1 MENFKRLTASVLMA
15 SVLFGICSCARSIED
30 PVKEAAESL
39 GRDIADRDYQ
49 EILEQ
54 VTVGARNL
62 ERKMTFDSDD
72 ENQNIAKEL
81 ISDTMEFEVD
91 ESSYSGDKES
101 GSIDITFS
109 YVDYS
114 SLEGEFFVDTD
125 SFSDAL
131 SSCSDRIEE
140 TLTFEFVKKDDK
152 ILCNNI
158 YVADVLFPYADVDFN
173 FALPLAE
180 YAGDAVFTN
189 ANWRVGEYTYDNEP
203 EEIAGHVSVEGDG
216 QLLTWEYYWQITD
229 EDGAVICVSE
239 GTDIVECPTELE
251 FSYPYSSD
259 LFPNGEYTVTI
270 FDTDGEILKEV
281 TFRVEIV
288 TGGWDSTAIDPNNV
302 LTDLF
307 CYPEDGIVY
316 IPDTDIVIDLPDEI
330 VCLSPQ
336 EVVDTLGSSLSG
348 YDKPLVFLSG
358 DLVTGMEVVEC
369 EYWGDFGY
377 DSPEAETSFRETMD
391 DLEQS
396 YLSYGYD
403 AQLEYSEYTVDGRT
417 FITASLSVDLEAFQ
431 FEGYYMLIGDEDT
444 CYRLII
450 SSFDPDFA
458 SRVVTGISIT

>member
-1 MENFKRLTASVLMA
+1 MENFKRLTASVLTA
-15 SVLFGICSCARSIED
+15 SVLFGICSCARSIEE
-30 PVKEAAESL
+30 PVKEAADEL
-39 GRDIADRDYQ
+39 GQNITERDYQ

-54 VTVGARNL
+54 VTVGSMNL
-62 ERKMTFDSDD
+62 QRKMTFDSDD
-72 ENQNIAKEL
+72 ENQNAAMEL
-81 ISDTMEFEVD
+81 IASTMTYEVD

-101 GSIDITFS
+101 GTIDITFT

-114 SLEGEFFVDTD
+114 PLVDQFFPDID

-131 SSCSDRIEE
+131 SACSDHVEV
-140 TLTFEFVKKDDK
+140 TVNFEFVMQEDDQV
-152 ILCNNI
+152 LCRNL
-158 YVADVLFPYADVDFN
+158 YVADDLFPYSDVDFH
-173 FALPLAE
+173 FALPFEE
-180 YAGDAVFTN
+180 YLGNPEFTDAT
-189 ANWRVGEYTYDNEP
+189 WRVGEYTYGSEP
-203 EEIAGHVSVEGDG
+203 ENIAGSVAVEGDG
-216 QLLTWEYYWQITD
+216 QLLTWVYYWEIAG
-229 EDGAVICVSE
+229 EDGPICGSDDVVTSS
-239 GTDIVECPTELE
+239 CPTSIE

-259 LFPNGEYTVTI
+259 LFPNGEYTVT
-270 FDTDGEILKEV
+270 FFTEDGDVIKEIP
-281 TFRVEIV
+281 FRVEIV

-417 FITASLSVDLEAFQ
+417 FITASLSVDLEVFQ